1 MECEKNPI
9 TTETLIIKKT
19 IGSLFKLILKNLYKK
34 ICKEKYIKK
43 KEIEFNITCIWN
55 TLILNMIYVVKYN
68 NCAF

>member
-1 MECEKNPI
+1 VECEKNPI

-43 KEIEFNITCIWN
+43 KEIEFNITCI
-55 TLILNMIYVVKYN
+55 
-68 NCAF
+68 